1 EGHALVGVLF
11 QIIGHCRIIICITGK
26 HGIVKYQRGEASDI
40 GRLPPPRFDIVV
52 VGVVFHYLTAA
63 LTTTV
68 SPFTVSETDWTSND
82 ASSSLFVM
90 MTGEMV
96 LFASSF
102 TRSISKVTSLSPTS
116 TLSPSETKP
125 SNPLPSIATVSR
137 PMWISTSAPLSVLI
151 PTAWLVGNTCII
163 TPSTGATT
171 SPSEGSTPNPSPII
185 FSAKTGSGISS
196 SGTYEPFMGLLISR
210 FLSTSFTFLSNKF
223 LNLCFISCLHLLY
236 IISYYQSNKRIYSE
250 YPFSSIWF
258 FGMNV

>member
-1 EGHALVGVLF
+1 GVLF

-40 GRLPPPRFDIVV
+40 GRLPPPRVDIVV
-52 VGVVFHYLTAA
+52 VGVVFHYLTAALTTTVSPFTVSETDWTSNDASSSLFVMMTGEMVLFASSFTRSISKVTSLSPTSTLSPSETKPRSEEHTSELQSRSPLASSLHAALPIFHYLTAA

-125 SNPLPSIATVSR
+125 SNPLPSIATFSR
-137 PMWISTSAPLSVLI
+137 P
-151 PTAWLVGNTCII
+151 
-163 TPSTGATT
+163 
-171 SPSEGSTPNPSPII
+171 
-185 FSAKTGSGISS
+185 
-196 SGTYEPFMGLLISR
+196 
-210 FLSTSFTFLSNKF
+210 
-223 LNLCFISCLHLLY
+223 
-236 IISYYQSNKRIYSE
+236 
-250 YPFSSIWF
+250 
-258 FGMNV
+258 